1 MAELVGD
8 LDLAEFD
15 FTSAD
20 LSGDYYHEQL
30 AAVGQHG
37 WLVKSPI
44 SYVVL
49 DRESG
54 EFFLR
59 ARQTRFPGMEI
70 AQLFGITGGRLAEQ
84 IEANILNLTG
94 DQHRRLRG
102 LVSPAF
108 TPRAVQRWRPVM
120 REIAADLWAGLGG
133 ASNGGGTECE
143 FVSAF

>member
-1 MAELVGD
+1 MQEVRRAMAELAGD

-15 FTSAD
+15 FPSVELT
-20 LSGDYYHEQL
+20 GDFYHHQL
-30 AAVGQHG
+30 AALSEHG

-59 ARQTRFPGMEI
+59 ARQTRFPGKEI
-70 AQLFGITGGRLAEQ
+70 AELFGITGGRLAEQ

-94 DQHRRLRG
+94 DRHRRPRA
-102 LVSPAF
+102 LVSASF
-108 TPRAVQRWRPVM
+108 TPRAAERSRPGIG
-120 REIAADLWAGLGG
+120 EIA
-133 ASNGGGTECE
+133 
-143 FVSAF
+143 